1 MCADVNPGTTDPAE
15 PADSV
20 GPADSAD
27 LADLILRVARRIQAL
42 EVRESG
48 GVALTHLEAMV
59 MSRIDDEPG
68 VTPKTLGTELGLRSS
83 NTSAALRSLEG
94 KGLITRIPDAADGRV
109 TRIHPTTLAAENLS
123 QVRQVWRRALAPA
136 LGDGPDGDGAG
147 ARVGDGAGGV
157 AGNVATDMAGDVA
170 AAMRVLQRISG
181 ELG

>member
-1 MCADVNPGTTDPAE
+1 MCADVNPETTDPAD
-15 PADSV
+15 PAD
-20 GPADSAD
+20 PAELADSAD

-109 TRIHPTTLAAENLS
+109 TRIHPTTLAAENLA

-136 LGDGPDGDGAG
+136 LGDGRDGDA
-147 ARVGDGAGGV
+147 ASAADTA
-157 AGNVATDMAGDVA
+157 DVA
-170 AAMRVLQRISG
+170 AAMRVLERISG

>member
-1 MCADVNPGTTDPAE
+1 MCADVNPETTDPAD
-15 PADSV
+15 PAEL
-20 GPADSAD
+20 ADSAD

-109 TRIHPTTLAAENLS
+109 TRIHPTTLAAENLA

-136 LGDGPDGDGAG
+136 LGEGRDGDAAG
-147 ARVGDGAGGV
+147 AADTA
-157 AGNVATDMAGDVA
+157 DVA
-170 AAMRVLQRISG
+170 AAMRVLERISG